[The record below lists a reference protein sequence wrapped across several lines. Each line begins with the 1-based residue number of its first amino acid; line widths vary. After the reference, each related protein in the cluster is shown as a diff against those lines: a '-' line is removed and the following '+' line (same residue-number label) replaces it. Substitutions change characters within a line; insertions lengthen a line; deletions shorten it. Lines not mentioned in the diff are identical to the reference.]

1 MATRSGP
8 NGGTFRV
15 TEIKP
20 RERLEF
26 ERLDEYLGMLAA
38 SALGGEDRTVITQR
52 PPRPLP
58 PPPVDDVIEPKRIEV
73 DGLRWAV
80 ARVTPG
86 TERRIA
92 RDLADEGFR
101 PYCPLGR
108 KLALRARVKGSSRR
122 QRRMRQF
129 AVFSPYLFVGC
140 IPGHEIGRDI
150 FDHWGERVGTVI
162 SDVSG
167 PTFIAPRIIA
177 EINKL
182 EVAGQWWDDWAAQ
195 THLRPGAQVLV
206 TEGPFVDMRGIVE
219 SLPAEMR
226 VTVDLNLFGR
236 GTPVTLDACQINLV

>member
-1 MATRSGP
+1 MATRSGA
-8 NGGTFRV
+8 NGGTFRIAD
-15 TEIKP
+15 EI
-20 RERLEF
+20 L
-26 ERLDEYLGMLAA
+26 
-38 SALGGEDRTVITQR
+38 
-52 PPRPLP
+52 
-58 PPPVDDVIEPKRIEV
+58 EPKRIEV
-73 DGLRWAV
+73 EGLKWAV

-92 RDLADEGFR
+92 RDLADEGYR

-140 IPGHEIGRDI
+140 VPGREIGREI

-162 SDVSG
+162 SDRSK
-167 PTFIAPRIIA
+167 PIFIAPRIIA

-182 EVAGQWWDDWAAQ
+182 EVAGQWWDDWSSQ
-195 THLRPGAQVLV
+195 THLRPGAKVLI

-219 SLPAEMR
+219 ALPAEMR
-226 VTVDLNLFGR
+226 VAVDLNLFGR
-236 GTPVTLDACQINLV
+236 ATRVEFDACQVGLV